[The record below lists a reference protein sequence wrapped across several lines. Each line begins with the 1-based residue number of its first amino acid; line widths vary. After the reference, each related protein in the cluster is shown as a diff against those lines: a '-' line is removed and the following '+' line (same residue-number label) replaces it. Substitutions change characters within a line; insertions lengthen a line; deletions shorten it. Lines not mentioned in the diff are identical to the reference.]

1 MLNKPSNDSA
11 TKEKLTWSLV
21 FSLILHT
28 IFFVFLFYRSDLPKK
43 PNYVK
48 AELWSSLPPE
58 LPSQILEQNKSSTNT
73 DFDGSTKFVKK
84 DINNKIQD
92 NNDISIEEKT
102 KKEKLAKEKAKKERL
117 AKEKLAKEKLAKEK
131 AKKERLAKEKLAK
144 EKKLLIAKQ
153 RESELERLK
162 KSLSGLD
169 INAKKNDVGPDS
181 RKQAGILD
189 GSDSGTKVG
198 ELSNYSERI
207 RSSIRRKIVFD
218 IGKTNKNPQ
227 VVFEVL
233 RTINGLE
240 KIKKI
245 RSSGNQ
251 RWDTAVADAIKRSVP
266 LPDPNQKEI
275 LAIPGKLLP
284 NSLELSFRPRE

>member
-73 DFDGSTKFVKK
+73 DFDGSTKFFKK
-84 DINNKIQD
+84 DINNKIQN

-181 RKQAGILD
+181 RKQAGTLD

>member
-73 DFDGSTKFVKK
+73 DFDGSAKFFKK
-84 DINNKIQD
+84 DINNKIQN

>member
-102 KKEKLAKEKAKKERL
+102 K
-117 AKEKLAKEKLAKEK
+117 KEKLAKEKLAKEK

>member
-218 IGKTNKNPQ
+218 IGKTNENPQ

>member
-1 MLNKPSNDSA
+1 M
-11 TKEKLTWSLV
+11 
-21 FSLILHT
+21 
-28 IFFVFLFYRSDLPKK
+28 
-43 PNYVK
+43 
-48 AELWSSLPPE
+48 
-58 LPSQILEQNKSSTNT
+58 
-73 DFDGSTKFVKK
+73 
-84 DINNKIQD
+84 
-92 NNDISIEEKT
+92 
-102 KKEKLAKEKAKKERL
+102 
-117 AKEKLAKEKLAKEK
+117 
-131 AKKERLAKEKLAK
+131 
-144 EKKLLIAKQ
+144 
-153 RESELERLK
+153 
-162 KSLSGLD
+162 
-169 INAKKNDVGPDS
+169 
-181 RKQAGILD
+181 D

-240 KIKKI
+240 KINKI

>member
-251 RWDTAVADAIKRSVP
+251 KWDTAVADAIKRSVP

>member
-73 DFDGSTKFVKK
+73 DFDGSTKFFKK
-84 DINNKIQD
+84 DINNKIQN